1 MFKDPIE
8 APDQAAGPI
17 LDPTEIKEIFG
28 NLPPIYETHC
38 NIKDRLERLTNR
50 ITLNEES
57 VSVGEI
63 YLDNVKISSLVI
75 FVKIVFEN
83 LNKIYRL
90 MRYSKSIRRF

>member
-63 YLDNVKISSLVI
+63 YLDNV
-75 FVKIVFEN
+75 N
-83 LNKIYRL
+83 
-90 MRYSKSIRRF
+90 

>member
-1 MFKDPIE
+1 MFKEPIE

-50 ITLNEES
+50 IMHNEES

-63 YLDNVKISSLVI
+63 YLDNVKTSFFLC
-75 FVKIVFEN
+75 
-83 LNKIYRL
+83 LIY
-90 MRYSKSIRRF
+90 YHIYWIRRWRFL